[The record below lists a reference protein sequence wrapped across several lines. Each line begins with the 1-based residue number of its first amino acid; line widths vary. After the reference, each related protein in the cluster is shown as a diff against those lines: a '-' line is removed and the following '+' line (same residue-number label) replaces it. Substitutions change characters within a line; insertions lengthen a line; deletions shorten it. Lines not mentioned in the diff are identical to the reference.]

1 MIHKFQLTIDPDYKQ
16 RLKDA
21 IDQVISDNMN
31 TSEQTNLHFVD
42 DWKMLQVKIKETA
55 VSYLSLQPTDSHLY
69 LPPEN
74 ADIWI
79 MKSWGVKT
87 RPTDSLR
94 EGTHNHAYAHLAF
107 CYYLDVPLNGGN
119 TFFQDGF
126 IQSQYSVTSGDIM
139 IWPGHIE
146 HRIPN
151 NLGDQTRYAIAG
163 DLMVFDKTDQNV
175 HWGSPVDK
183 WIKI

>member
-1 MIHKFQLTIDPDYKQ
+1 MIHKFQLTIDDTYRQ

-21 IDQVISDNMN
+21 IDQVISDNIN
-31 TSEQTNLHFVD
+31 TSEHTNLHFVD
-42 DWKMLQVKIKETA
+42 GWKMLQVKIKETML
-55 VSYLSLQPTDSHLY
+55 SYLSLQPTDSHLY
-69 LPPEN
+69 LPPDN

-87 RPTDSLR
+87 KPGDQIVAD
-94 EGTHNHAYAHLAF
+94 THNHAYAHFVF
-107 CYYLDVPLNGGN
+107 CYYLDVPLKGGN
-119 TFFQDGF
+119 TYFQDGF
-126 IQSQYSVTSGDIM
+126 IQSQYPVTSGDIM

-146 HRIPN
+146 HRIPI
-151 NLGDQTRYAIAG
+151 NLGDQPRYAIAG
-163 DLMVFDKTDQNV
+163 DLMVFDKTDTNV